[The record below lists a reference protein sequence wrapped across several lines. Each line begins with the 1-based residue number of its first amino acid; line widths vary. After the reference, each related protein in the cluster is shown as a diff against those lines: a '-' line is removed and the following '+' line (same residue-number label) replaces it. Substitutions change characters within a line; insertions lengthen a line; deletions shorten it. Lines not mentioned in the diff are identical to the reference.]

1 MKSLSC
7 VQLSDPRDCS
17 PPGSSVRTVGRHFTV
32 WATTEVL
39 SITYV
44 PHIIPLVSADEEN
57 PSSTPV
63 PATDSLFKKLQFPAH
78 FGSWFQFLITAHSTK
93 THPPS
98 IYTIADSRPGSP
110 LPPHPGACT
119 DTWRWTLR
127 FHFSIEMAP
136 YLPGVI
142 LPGAKAWP

>member
-1 MKSLSC
+1 MKVKKKMKSLSC
-7 VQLSDPRDCS
+7 VQLSDPMDCS
-17 PPGSSVRTVGRHFTV
+17 LPGSSVRTVGRHFTV

-44 PHIIPLVSADEEN
+44 SHIIPLVSADEEN

-78 FGSWFQFLITAHSTK
+78 FGSRFQFLNTAHSAK

-98 IYTIADSRPGSP
+98 IYTIADNTAEYFYKNVHLLYC
-110 LPPHPGACT
+110 LPH
-119 DTWRWTLR
+119 
-127 FHFSIEMAP
+127 SIT
-136 YLPGVI
+136 VI
-142 LPGAKAWP
+142 